1 VDANRELLGAQTQ
14 LVSLLVSGLTV
25 VTAVALLRVRRLRR
39 DSLVIALVAGVAV
52 LALGVLQGLIVA
64 VVISLGE
71 FLVRSSRP
79 SRSVLGR
86 VPGTT
91 AYVDH
96 ERTPRPAPNRGCSST
111 G

>member
-1 VDANRELLGAQTQ
+1 MDANRELRGAQTQ

-64 VVISLGE
+64 VVICLGE
-71 FLVRSSRP
+71 FLIRSSRP
-79 SRSVLGR
+79 AGR
-86 VPGTT
+86 CWDGCRARPPTWTT
-91 AYVDH
+91 SAP
-96 ERTPRPAPNRGCSST
+96 RRPAPSRGCSST